1 MSVLKVKL
9 TPPHTHPEG
18 IKDPGPPEES
28 PSPSWRGP
36 SATMAPAGTKKGILE
51 RLNAGEVVI
60 GDGGFVFAL
69 EKRGYVKAGPWTPE
83 AASEHPEAVRQL
95 HREFLRAGSN
105 VMQTFT
111 FYASDDKL
119 VNRGHTQRF
128 TGQQINE
135 AACDLAR
142 QVADE
147 GDALVAGGVSQT
159 PAYLSC
165 KSQDDVKAIFKKQMD
180 VFVSKNVDFLIAE
193 YFEHVEEAEWAVQV
207 LKGTGKPV
215 AVTLC
220 IGPEGD
226 LNGVSP
232 GECAVRLVK
241 AGADIVGV
249 NCHFDPATCVRT
261 VAMMK
266 AGVEKAGLKAHY
278 MSQPL
283 AYHTPDCNK
292 QGFIDLPEFP
302 FSLEPRILTRWDM
315 QKYAREAYAA
325 GIRYIGGCCGFE
337 PYHVRA
343 LAEELAPERGFL
355 PAGSDKHGLWGSGL
369 EMHTK
374 PWCRARARRDYWE
387 KLKPASGRPLC
398 PSMSMPDSWG
408 VTKGHADLMQQKEAT
423 TKEQLQDLFSK
434 ADKGQ

>member
-1 MSVLKVKL
+1 
-9 TPPHTHPEG
+9 
-18 IKDPGPPEES
+18 
-28 PSPSWRGP
+28 
-36 SATMAPAGTKKGILE
+36 MAPAKKGILE
-51 RLNAGEVVI
+51 RLEAGEVVL

-83 AASEHPEAVRQL
+83 AAAEHPEAVRQL

-119 VNRGHTQRF
+119 ENRGNKQTF
-128 TGQQINE
+128 TGKQINQ

-165 KSQDDVKAIFKKQMD
+165 KSKDDVKAIFKKQLD
-180 VFVSKNVDFLIAE
+180 VFEEKNVDFLIAE

-207 LKGTGKPV
+207 LKTTSKPV
-215 AVTLC
+215 AATLC
-220 IGPEGD
+220 IGPDGD
-226 LNGVSP
+226 LAGVHP
-232 GECAVRLVK
+232 AECAVRLVK

-249 NCHFDPATCVRT
+249 NCHFDPDTCVKT
-261 VAMMK
+261 VKMMK
-266 AGVEKAGLKAHY
+266 EGVEKAGLKAHY
-278 MSQPL
+278 MCQPL
-283 AYHTPDCNK
+283 AFMTPDCNC

-302 FSLEPRILTRWDM
+302 FALEPRILTRWDM
-315 QKYAREAYAA
+315 HKYARDAYNA

-343 LAEELAPERGFL
+343 LAEELSEERGIL
-355 PAGSDKHGLWGSGL
+355 PAGSEKHGLWGSGL

-398 PSMSMPDSWG
+398 PSLSKPDGWG
-408 VTKGHADLMQQKEAT
+408 ISKGHADLVQQKEAT
-423 TKEQLQDLFSK
+423 SKEQLKALFDK
-434 ADKGQ
+434 AEKGQ

>member
-1 MSVLKVKL
+1 
-9 TPPHTHPEG
+9 
-18 IKDPGPPEES
+18 
-28 PSPSWRGP
+28 
-36 SATMAPAGTKKGILE
+36 MAPGAKKGILAC
-51 RLNAGEVVI
+51 LDAGEIII

-83 AASEHPEAVRQL
+83 AAAEHPEAVRQL
-95 HREFLRAGSN
+95 HREFLRAGAN

-119 VNRGHTQRF
+119 ENRGHTQRF

-147 GDALVAGGVSQT
+147 GDALVAGGISQT

-165 KSQDDVKAIFKKQMD
+165 KSEKEVKAIFMKQID
-180 VFVSKNVDFLIAE
+180 VFVKKNVDFLIAE

-207 LKGTGKPV
+207 LKSTGKPV
-215 AVTLC
+215 AATLC

-232 GECAVRLVK
+232 GDCAVRLVK
-241 AGADIVGV
+241 AGAHIVGV
-249 NCHFDPATCVRT
+249 NCHFDPETCVKT
-261 VAMMK
+261 VKMMK
-266 AGVEKAGLKAHY
+266 AAVEKAGLKAHY

-283 AYHTPDCNK
+283 AYHTPDCNC

-315 QKYAREAYAA
+315 QKYAREAYDA

-343 LAEELAPERGFL
+343 LAEELAPERGIL
-355 PAGSDKHGLWGSGL
+355 PAGSEKHGNWGSGL

-374 PWCRARARRDYWE
+374 PWVRARARRDYWE
-387 KLKPASGRPLC
+387 KLKPASGRPFC
-398 PSMSMPDSWG
+398 PSMASPDGWG

-423 TKEQLQDLFSK
+423 SQDQLKALFDK
-434 ADKGQ
+434 AKTHQ

>member
-1 MSVLKVKL
+1 
-9 TPPHTHPEG
+9 
-18 IKDPGPPEES
+18 
-28 PSPSWRGP
+28 
-36 SATMAPAGTKKGILE
+36 MAPAKKGILE
-51 RLNAGEVVI
+51 RLDKGEIVI

-83 AASEHPEAVRQL
+83 AAAEHPEAVRQL

-119 VNRGHTQRF
+119 ENRGNVVRF

-142 QVADE
+142 EVASE

-159 PAYLSC
+159 PSYLSC
-165 KSQDDVKAIFKKQMD
+165 KSEDDVKATFKKQID
-180 VFVSKNVDFLIAE
+180 VFIKKDVDFLIAE
-193 YFEHVEEAEWAVQV
+193 YFEHVEEAEWAVHV
-207 LKGTGKPV
+207 LKSTGKPV
-215 AVTLC
+215 ATTLC

-232 GECAVRLVK
+232 GDCAVRLVK
-241 AGADIVGV
+241 AGAQIVGV
-249 NCHFDPATCVRT
+249 NCHFDPMTCVKT
-261 VAMMK
+261 VKLMK
-266 AGVEKAGLKAHY
+266 EGVERAGLKAHF
-278 MSQPL
+278 MVQPL
-283 AYHTPDCNK
+283 AYHTPDCNR

-302 FSLEPRILTRWDM
+302 FALEPRILTRWDM
-315 QKYAREAYAA
+315 QQYARAAYNA

-337 PYHVRA
+337 PYHIRA
-343 LAEELAPERGFL
+343 VAEELATERGFL
-355 PAGSDKHGLWGSGL
+355 PAASEKHGTWGSGL
-369 EMHTK
+369 DMHTK
-374 PWCRARARRDYWE
+374 PWVRARARRDYWE

-398 PSMSMPDSWG
+398 PSMSCPDGWG

-423 TKEQLQDLFSK
+423 TEEQLKQLFQK
-434 ADKGQ
+434 APAK